1 MKHLHVLL
9 LCGGGGSE
17 HEISLLSANFLESQ
31 LKSLADI
38 SVTRVE
44 LFPDHWQ
51 TNDGRFCHLGMD
63 RQLHFDNTAQPVDF
77 VVPCIHGFP
86 GETGDIQ
93 SMLELIGLPYLGCGS
108 EGSKLCFNK
117 VSTKL
122 WLSALDIP
130 NTPFLFLSTNNEAA
144 HAQAH
149 TAFRNWGAVFVK
161 AASQGS
167 SVGCYKV
174 TDAAALSE
182 AVNAAFGYSDQ
193 VLVEKAVRPRE
204 LEVAVY
210 RYNDQLVATRPGE
223 IATPSD
229 SFSAWLMNSSAVGD
243 PSFCKP
249 SAMRFARTISYPIL
263 STATGSLPVMIV

>member
-31 LKSLADI
+31 LKSLAEI

-93 SMLELIGLPYLGCGS
+93 
-108 EGSKLCFNK
+108 
-117 VSTKL
+117 
-122 WLSALDIP
+122 
-130 NTPFLFLSTNNEAA
+130 
-144 HAQAH
+144 
-149 TAFRNWGAVFVK
+149 
-161 AASQGS
+161 
-167 SVGCYKV
+167 
-174 TDAAALSE
+174 
-182 AVNAAFGYSDQ
+182 
-193 VLVEKAVRPRE
+193 
-204 LEVAVY
+204 
-210 RYNDQLVATRPGE
+210 
-223 IATPSD
+223 
-229 SFSAWLMNSSAVGD
+229 
-243 PSFCKP
+243 
-249 SAMRFARTISYPIL
+249 
-263 STATGSLPVMIV
+263 